1 MTLNAQF
8 IVGENIVA
16 DGILDVISDKVDR
29 RQGIKIQ
36 MKKRGI

>member
-16 DGILDVISDKVDR
+16 DGILDVISDKVDQ

>member
-16 DGILDVISDKVDR
+16 DGVVDVISDKIDR
-29 RQGIKIQ
+29 RQGVKIQ

>member
-36 MKKRGI
+36 MKKRGM